1 MEGRNQGCYYRV
13 RAKRKKHSNSNKN
26 NSSSSKT
33 ANNPHPPPSIFLS
46 DKHGLEW
53 PEFKEGDGSKQA
65 GLWKSSEFFFL
76 GHSWT
81 GTKLQ
86 ANTAY
91 VLNCQGF
98 FKVNECQKVS
108 E

>member
-65 GLWKSSEFFFL
+65 GLRKSSVFL
-76 GHSWT
+76 PGSFLDRHKATSKHRIR
-81 GTKLQ
+81 TKLPW
-86 ANTAY
+86 
-91 VLNCQGF
+91 LFQG
-98 FKVNECQKVS
+98 E
-108 E
+108 